1 MRQTTEDKESIGHL
15 DLDIDYTD
23 NIVMLSSQHKEVQE
37 RSTI

>member
-1 MRQTTEDKESIGHL
+1 MRQTTEDKESIG
-15 DLDIDYTD
+15 DIDYTD